1 MARNKR
7 KNIKD
12 REKLKGIRIEARKR
26 WRRKKAK
33 AKDLKEAIERTFDPE
48 VRPKV
53 VIAAELPEAGAGFAA
68 KSEPAKRS
76 VPRKNQVAVDVSSK
90 SKSTKLRESR
100 TATSVP
106 MKEINPSEVAKST
119 KFLGCG
125 SFGTCYLAYY
135 RGMPVA
141 VKEFR
146 LRKSRSPDEIKKDV
160 VREAQMIGLLGDHRG
175 LPLLFGV
182 ITKSMPLRLITQF
195 HGESDSCTTL
205 CKEIKRKKL
214 DKTSWHEILKNV
226 IKALNHMHDTGV
238 IHNDLKS
245 NNVVLEKREKEW
257 NPVVIDFGKARHIS
271 NPKRVMDLSIFAQEE
286 HRRSYPHIAPEIIS
300 GKGQQSKA
308 SDVFSFGKI
317 ALKVLNLLPSESALS
332 LNMAKKLTTEDPA
345 KRPRLN
351 DFADVLDTLA

>member
-26 WRRKKAK
+26 WRKKKAK
-33 AKDLKEAIERTFDPE
+33 AKDLKQAIERTFEPE

-53 VIAAELPEAGAGFAA
+53 VIAAKLPVAEPGFAA
-68 KSEPAKRS
+68 VSETAKLC
-76 VPRKNQVAVDVSSK
+76 VPRKSPVSVNVASK
-90 SKSTKLRESR
+90 SNSKKLRESR
-100 TATSVP
+100 TPASVP

-119 KFLGCG
+119 TFLGCG

-135 RGMPVA
+135 RGIPVA

-146 LRKSRSPDEIKKDV
+146 LRKSRSPDEIKKV
-160 VREAQMIGLLGDHRG
+160 VREAKMIGLLGDHRG

-182 ITKSMPLRLITQF
+182 ITKSLPLRLVTQF

-205 CKEIKRKKL
+205 HKEIKRKKL
-214 DKTSWHEILKNV
+214 DKTSWHGILINV
-226 IKALNHMHDTGV
+226 IKALNHMHDAGV

-271 NPKRVMDLSIFAQEE
+271 NPKPVMDLSIFAQEE
-286 HRRSYPHIAPEIIS
+286 YRRSYPHVAPEKLLVE
-300 GKGQQSKA
+300 KGNR
-308 SDVFSFGKI
+308 VRRLMSF
-317 ALKVLNLLPSESALS
+317 LSE
-332 LNMAKKLTTEDPA
+332 
-345 KRPRLN
+345 RLH
-351 DFADVLDTLA
+351 

>member
-12 REKLKGIRIEARKR
+12 REKLKGMRIEARKR
-26 WRRKKAK
+26 WRKKKAK
-33 AKDLKEAIERTFDPE
+33 AKDLKEAIERTFEPE

-53 VIAAELPEAGAGFAA
+53 VIATELPEAEAGFAA
-68 KSEPAKRS
+68 ESEPAKRC

-100 TATSVP
+100 TPTSVP
-106 MKEINPSEVAKST
+106 MKEIHPSEVAKST

-135 RGMPVA
+135 RRIPVA
-141 VKEFR
+141 VKELR
-146 LRKSRSPDEIKKDV
+146 LRKSRSPDEIQKDV

-205 CKEIKRKKL
+205 YKEIKRKKL
-214 DKTSWHEILKNV
+214 DKTSWHEILKKF
-226 IKALNHMHDTGV
+226 IKALNHMHDAGV

-245 NNVVLEKREKEW
+245 NVALEKREKEW
-257 NPVVIDFGKARHIS
+257 NPVVIDFWKARHIS
-271 NPKRVMDLSIFAQEE
+271 NPKPVMDLSIFAQEE
-286 HRRSYPHIAPEIIS
+286 YRQSYPHIAPEIIS
-300 GKGQQSKA
+300 GKGQQSRA

-332 LNMAKKLTTEDPA
+332 LNMANKLTSEAPA
-345 KRPRLN
+345 NRPRLN
-351 DFADVLDTLA
+351 DFADVLDTLD